1 LENRIGGIIMEISNK
16 ILETFIEDWKT
27 EVDWSEEEYDKLKK
41 SLIEISLL
49 NGGQIKYDL
58 DLDKDIRDQY
68 ILKTIDDGLNKV
80 MRTYSKKLIKE
91 NDKVYYWKETDEFN
105 ASFDFTKTVKYHE
118 KINLNSAS
126 ANELATLPI
135 INESISEKIVQFRN
149 ENGWFTNVDELLKIE
164 GIDEIDIK
172 TIQYAV
178 STSVPDND
186 KPTFSSSINTFIDKP
201 DFNNF
206 LKVLKNGERYFFEDG
221 GTTSLTPSFQ
231 KEIIGELDKIVNYI
245 KKNHFPKFGKYRR
258 VRASRIKEDFENN
271 LFVKNQ
277 EEKMVGEYKGASVLD
292 DTQYLYFL
300 VNALKTAKTK
310 IRIIMFFMVYKDAEK
325 YPTDKI
331 MDAIIE
337 AKKRGVDVKVIL
349 DKDAEGEVY
358 GSRIINK
365 EAYKKFM
372 ENGID
377 VLFDFEEKVT
387 HSKITIIDDDHV
399 IIGSHNWTAGSFYAY
414 DDKSIYIESSDFNST
429 VSDYFDS
436 LWFLYKRS

>member
-1 LENRIGGIIMEISNK
+1 MEISNK

>member
-1 LENRIGGIIMEISNK
+1 MENRIGGIIMEISNK